1 MSGSAANASARRRR
15 AGNTEEESTN
25 IQDNNKSEKKGIS
38 PLQILQA
45 HEHRLKK
52 LEEKKEILS
61 YNDDNEKNI
70 SVNNVEIE
78 TKIKKDLELLSN
90 NNKLI
95 EERTKNELLML
106 SEKIDILINENNSL
120 KNEINELKDIKLL
133 VIKSQALGLE
143 TSKDVYDMKLE
154 LTNIN
159 NKIEDKK
166 NYENDKDV
174 YMMNKEENSGL
185 ELLKDLL
192 MSKMGNNCTDYNE
205 NDRLS
210 EETGPDIII
219 SNEKNSTIDL
229 TNEIKDL
236 NELNGVNELNEED
249 NELFNKLKDL
259 TENMDLNEMDDKSL
273 IQDIDKLEIQEQVI
287 NEIQDVL
294 KEMNDSINQ
303 EEELKEMHEINNRID
318 EEEEVQ

>member
-1 MSGSAANASARRRR
+1 MSGSSANASARRRR

-52 LEEKKEILS
+52 LEENKEILS

-143 TSKDVYDMKLE
+143 TSKDLYDMKLE

-166 NYENDKDV
+166 YYENDKDV

-192 MSKMGNNCTDYNE
+192 MSKMGNNYTDYNE

-210 EETGPDIII
+210 EETSPDIKI

-229 TNEIKDL
+229 TNEINDL
-236 NELNGVNELNEED
+236 NELNGINELNEED

-259 TENMDLNEMDDKSL
+259 TENMDLNEMDDKSV

-303 EEELKEMHEINNRID
+303 EEELKERHEMNNRID
-318 EEEEVQ
+318 EEEEV

>member
-15 AGNTEEESTN
+15 AQPEEESIN
-25 IQDNNKSEKKGIS
+25 IQDNNKSEKKGVS

-52 LEEKKEILS
+52 LEEKKEIIS
-61 YNDDNEKNI
+61 YNDINEKNV
-70 SVNNVEIE
+70 SVVTNDIE
-78 TKIKKDLELLSN
+78 TKIKTDLELLSN

-95 EERTKNELLML
+95 EEQTKNELSIL
-106 SEKIDILINENNSL
+106 SEKIEVLINENISL

-166 NYENDKDV
+166 NYENEKDV
-174 YMMNKEENSGL
+174 YTMNNEENSGL

-192 MSKMGNNCTDYNE
+192 MSKMGNNYTDYNE

-210 EETGPDIII
+210 EETGPDIKIW
-219 SNEKNSTIDL
+219 NEKNSTIDL
-229 TNEIKDL
+229 TNEINDL
-236 NELNGVNELNEED
+236 NDMNDMNDMNGINELNEED
-249 NELFNKLKDL
+249 NVLFNKLKDL
-259 TENMDLNEMDDKSL
+259 TEHMDLNEMDDKNI

-287 NEIQDVL
+287 NEIQEVL
-294 KEMNDSINQ
+294 KDMNDSINQ
-303 EEELKEMHEINNRID
+303 EEELKEMHEMNNRID
-318 EEEEVQ
+318 